1 MKHLVTSLLCM
12 LLAACSTPS
21 QPPRVPSIVAS
32 IPAPAPPAP
41 ALPPPAIYDPS
52 DALLKFH
59 TGQAAKIASFS
70 PSDDSSVSPELY
82 KAMRSVR
89 RMAVLV
95 SKTERAVASKHA
107 TTDSILDQLHESTI
121 AFNVPE
127 SVNVAE
133 KFRIQVILDPKKQV
147 GEVNIEQKGIV
158 VSSKIQVSKIITVKL
173 IAPSFTVVSLS
184 TEEQALAESAPTT
197 WEWDLTPTKPGKQEV
212 KITVD
217 ALVQVDDM
225 SANRHI
231 TTFDQTVMIDITQQQ
246 VIVGWLKQYGQWL
259 WSTILLPI
267 FVFVWK
273 RYVAKKAEE

>member
-1 MKHLVTSLLCM
+1 
-12 LLAACSTPS
+12 
-21 QPPRVPSIVAS
+21 
-32 IPAPAPPAP
+32 
-41 ALPPPAIYDPS
+41 
-52 DALLKFH
+52 
-59 TGQAAKIASFS
+59 
-70 PSDDSSVSPELY
+70 
-82 KAMRSVR
+82 
-89 RMAVLV
+89 VLV

-147 GEVNIEQKGIV
+147 GEVNIKQKGIV

-173 IAPSFTVVSLS
+173 IAPSFTVVTLS
-184 TEEQALAESAPTT
+184 TEEQALAESAPTI

-231 TTFDQTVMIDITQQQ
+231 TTFDQTVMIDITKQQ
-246 VIVGWLKQYGQWL
+246 VIVGWAKQYGQWL

-273 RYVAKKAEE
+273 RFIAKKAEE